1 MRTLNTNSTFGEAT
15 PGMTA
20 TTGAE
25 NARKSVQTEVDEAKK
40 TLVIY
45 SPDLNFCFSLSMV
58 FQDRYNVV
66 TTTSLTTLEK
76 SVSHYTADLVVV
88 DADPSEKMI
97 QRIDRLRE
105 SNRGIP
111 VILLYVYNAREG
123 TLDRAVRS
131 HVDSVFYKPVEINA
145 VSRRI
150 DELLA
155 V

>member
-1 MRTLNTNSTFGEAT
+1 
-15 PGMTA
+15 MTS

-25 NARKSVQTEVDEAKK
+25 SARKSAQTEVDEAKK

-66 TTTSLTTLEK
+66 TTTSLATLEK
-76 SVSHYTADLVVV
+76 SVAHYTADLLVV

>member
-1 MRTLNTNSTFGEAT
+1 MTYT
-15 PGMTA
+15 PG
-20 TTGAE
+20 AE
-25 NARKSVQTEVDEAKK
+25 SARKSAQATSDETRK
-40 TLVIY
+40 TIVIY

-76 SVSHYTADLVVV
+76 SVAHYCAHLLVV

-105 SNRGIP
+105 ANRGIP

-131 HVDSVFYKPVEINA
+131 HIDSVFYKPVEISA

>member
-1 MRTLNTNSTFGEAT
+1 
-15 PGMTA
+15 MTT

-25 NARKSVQTEVDEAKK
+25 SARKSVQTEVDEAKK

-111 VILLYVYNAREG
+111 VILLYVYNAREARFSSIFWELPPPG
-123 TLDRAVRS
+123 DRECG
-131 HVDSVFYKPVEINA
+131 KIQQIG
-145 VSRRI
+145 RI
-150 DELLA
+150 KLA
-155 V
+155 

>member
-1 MRTLNTNSTFGEAT
+1 MT
-15 PGMTA
+15 PGMTT

-25 NARKSVQTEVDEAKK
+25 SARKPVQAEVDEAKK
-40 TLVIY
+40 TIVIY

-76 SVSHYTADLVVV
+76 SVAHYTADLLVV

-105 SNRGIP
+105 SNRAIP

>member
-1 MRTLNTNSTFGEAT
+1 
-15 PGMTA
+15 MTT

-25 NARKSVQTEVDEAKK
+25 SARKSVQTEVDEAKK